1 MENKEEIKE
10 EVLEEIKEEP
20 PKNEKI
26 KVKGIKE
33 KKDNKIKKNNKDK
46 EKIEKLQ
53 AENSTLNDKVLRL
66 SAEMQNMRRR
76 YDEEINKICKYDGEE
91 LIIKLLTIV
100 DNFERAIKL
109 DDRDLS
115 DELSKFLSGFKM
127 IYTNLLNILESMD
140 VKVIDCEGL
149 EFDPTK
155 MEAVLTEKDEN
166 LPANVVIEVLQKG
179 YTYKDK
185 VIRVAMVKV
194 NE

>member
-1 MENKEEIKE
+1 MENKE

-76 YDEEINKICKYDGEE
+76 YEEEINKICKYDGE
-91 LIIKLLTIV
+91 
-100 DNFERAIKL
+100 
-109 DDRDLS
+109 
-115 DELSKFLSGFKM
+115 
-127 IYTNLLNILESMD
+127 
-140 VKVIDCEGL
+140 
-149 EFDPTK
+149 
-155 MEAVLTEKDEN
+155 
-166 LPANVVIEVLQKG
+166 
-179 YTYKDK
+179 
-185 VIRVAMVKV
+185 
-194 NE
+194 

>member
-91 LIIKLLTIV
+91 LVIKLLTIV

-127 IYTNLLNILESMD
+127 IYTNLINILESMD
-140 VKVIDCEGL
+140 VKVIEAQGL

>member
-1 MENKEEIKE
+1 
-10 EVLEEIKEEP
+10 
-20 PKNEKI
+20 
-26 KVKGIKE
+26 
-33 KKDNKIKKNNKDK
+33 
-46 EKIEKLQ
+46 
-53 AENSTLNDKVLRL
+53 
-66 SAEMQNMRRR
+66 
-76 YDEEINKICKYDGEE
+76 
-91 LIIKLLTIV
+91 
-100 DNFERAIKL
+100 
-109 DDRDLS
+109 
-115 DELSKFLSGFKM
+115 M
-127 IYTNLLNILESMD
+127 INILESMD

>member
-1 MENKEEIKE
+1 MENKEEKIRVKE
-10 EVLEEIKEEP
+10 
-20 PKNEKI
+20 
-26 KVKGIKE
+26 IKE
-33 KKDNKIKKNNKDK
+33 KKKDNKKKNTSKVNEEAK
-46 EKIEKLQ
+46 KLQ
-53 AENSTLNDKVLRL
+53 EENAKLNEKVLRI

-76 YDEEINKICKYDGEE
+76 YEDEISNIYKFEGEE
-91 LIIKLLTIV
+91 LIVKLLAIV

-109 DDRDLS
+109 DDRDLT

-127 IYTNLLNILESMD
+127 IYANLINILNSME
-140 VKVIDCEGL
+140 VKEIDCQGL
-149 EFDPTK
+149 EFDPNM

-166 LPANVVIEVLQKG
+166 LPANVVLEVLQKG

>member
-1 MENKEEIKE
+1 MENSKEIKDE
-10 EVLEEIKEEP
+10 
-20 PKNEKI
+20 EKI
-26 KVKGIKE
+26 KVKSVKE
-33 KKDNKIKKNNKDK
+33 KKNNVKKKNNKDK
-46 EKIEKLQ
+46 EMIEQLEKEKIE
-53 AENSTLNDKVLRL
+53 LNDKILRL

-76 YDEEINKICKYDGEE
+76 YDEEINKLCKYDGEE
-91 LIIKLLTIV
+91 LVIKLLTVV

-140 VKVIDCEGL
+140 VKVIEAQGL

>member
-1 MENKEEIKE
+1 MEKTEE
-10 EVLEEIKEEP
+10 
-20 PKNEKI
+20 
-26 KVKGIKE
+26 KVKVKNIKE
-33 KKDNKIKKNNKDK
+33 KKKPEKKKVNKESEV
-46 EKIEKLQ
+46 EKHLRE
-53 AENSTLNDKVLRL
+53 ENASLNEKVLRV

-76 YDEEINKICKYDGEE
+76 YEDEISNIYKYEGEE
-91 LIIKLLTIV
+91 LIVKLLAIV

-109 DDRDLS
+109 DDRDLT

-127 IYTNLLNILESMD
+127 IYTNLLNILDSMD
-140 VKVIDCEGL
+140 VKVIDCAGL
-149 EFDPTK
+149 EFDPNK

-166 LPANVVIEVLQKG
+166 LPENVVLEVLQKG

>member
-20 PKNEKI
+20 TKNEKI

>member
-1 MENKEEIKE
+1 MENKEE
-10 EVLEEIKEEP
+10 
-20 PKNEKI
+20 KI
-26 KVKGIKE
+26 KVKEIQEK
-33 KKDNKIKKNNKDK
+33 KKDNKKKNTSKVNEEAK
-46 EKIEKLQ
+46 KLQ
-53 AENSTLNDKVLRL
+53 EENAKLNEKVLRI

-76 YDEEINKICKYDGEE
+76 YEDEISNIYKFEGEE
-91 LIIKLLTIV
+91 LIVKLLAIV

-109 DDRDLS
+109 DDRDLT

-127 IYTNLLNILESMD
+127 IYANLINILNSME
-140 VKVIDCEGL
+140 VKEIDCQGL
-149 EFDPTK
+149 EFDPNM

-166 LPANVVIEVLQKG
+166 LPANVVLEVLQKG

>member
-1 MENKEEIKE
+1 MENKEE
-10 EVLEEIKEEP
+10 
-20 PKNEKI
+20 KI
-26 KVKGIKE
+26 KVKEIKE
-33 KKDNKIKKNNKDK
+33 KKKDNKKKNTSKLNEEAK
-46 EKIEKLQ
+46 KLQ
-53 AENSTLNDKVLRL
+53 EENAKLNEKVLRI

-76 YDEEINKICKYDGEE
+76 YEDEISNIYKFEGEE
-91 LIIKLLTIV
+91 LIVKLLAIV

-109 DDRDLS
+109 DDRDLT

-127 IYTNLLNILESMD
+127 IYANLINILNSME
-140 VKVIDCEGL
+140 VKEIDCQGL
-149 EFDPTK
+149 EFDPNM

-166 LPANVVIEVLQKG
+166 LPANVVLEVLQKG

>member
-1 MENKEEIKE
+1 MEKNSNNTN
-10 EVLEEIKEEP
+10 
-20 PKNEKI
+20 NEKI
-26 KVKGIKE
+26 KAKSVKE
-33 KKDNKIKKNNKDK
+33 KKDTVKKKTNNKDK
-46 EKIEKLQ
+46 ELIEKLEK
-53 AENSTLNDKVLRL
+53 ENSNLNDKVLRL

-76 YDEEINKICKYDGEE
+76 YDEEINKMCKYEGEE

-127 IYTNLLNILESMD
+127 IYTNLLSILEAME
-140 VKVIDCEGL
+140 VKEIDCKGL
-149 EFDPTK
+149 EFNPNI
-155 MEAVLTEKDEN
+155 MEAVITEKDEN

>member
-1 MENKEEIKE
+1 MENKE

-53 AENSTLNDKVLRL
+53 AENSTLNEKVLRI

-76 YDEEINKICKYDGEE
+76 YEEEISNIYKYEGEE
-91 LIIKLLTIV
+91 LIVKLLAIV
-100 DNFERAIKL
+100 DNFERAISL

-127 IYTNLLNILESMD
+127 IYTNLLNILDSME
-140 VKVIDCEGL
+140 VKVIECEGL
-149 EFDPTK
+149 EFDPNK

-166 LPANVVIEVLQKG
+166 LPANVVLEVLQKG

>member
-1 MENKEEIKE
+1 MEKNSNNTN
-10 EVLEEIKEEP
+10 
-20 PKNEKI
+20 NEKI
-26 KVKGIKE
+26 KVKSVKE
-33 KKDNKIKKNNKDK
+33 KKDTVKKKTNNKDK
-46 EKIEKLQ
+46 ELIEKLEK
-53 AENSTLNDKVLRL
+53 ENTNLNDKVLRL

-76 YDEEINKICKYDGEE
+76 YDEEINKICKYEGEE
-91 LIIKLLTIV
+91 LVIKLLTII

-127 IYTNLLNILESMD
+127 IYTNLLSILEAME
-140 VKVIDCEGL
+140 VKEINCKGI
-149 EFDPTK
+149 EFNPNI
-155 MEAVLTEKDEN
+155 MEAVITEKDEN

-179 YTYKDK
+179 YIYKDK

>member
-1 MENKEEIKE
+1 MENKEE
-10 EVLEEIKEEP
+10 VLEKIKEEP
-20 PKNEKI
+20 TKNEKI